1 MVTVSLPPKRWLALI
16 AALAAAIPAVAQT
29 SRPVR
34 LIVGV
39 PPGGTSD
46 SSARIVGP
54 KLAELLG
61 QQVVIE
67 NKPGANNGIAT
78 EYVAR
83 SAPDGHTV
91 LWAFSGGIV
100 VNPVFYRDV
109 RYDPLKDLIP
119 VDLIG
124 TFQFILVVPRSVPA
138 SSVKEL
144 LALAKASGRD
154 EYTYAS
160 GGIGSPNH
168 LTGEMLKRAAGVNLR
183 HVPYKGGGPA
193 VVSVLSGETKM
204 YFAGIG
210 SVREHI
216 KSGALK
222 ALAVTGPTRAPEA
235 PDVPTMQE
243 AGIAGYDVQA
253 WIGALVPA
261 GTGEDTVARLHGGLS
276 KVVAMPE
283 IATRL
288 RREGL
293 EPAAIS
299 REAFGERIR
308 NELAMWDKLIKEAG
322 IKPE

>member
-1 MVTVSLPPKRWLALI
+1 MKRWLALI
-16 AALAAAIPAVAQT
+16 AGLAAVIPVFAQP
-29 SRPVR
+29 SKPVR

-46 SSARIVGP
+46 TSARIIAP

-61 QQVVIE
+61 QQVVVE
-67 NKPGANNGIAT
+67 NRPGANNGIAT

-83 SAPDGHTV
+83 SAPDGQTV

-100 VNPVFYRDV
+100 VNPVFYPDV

-124 TFQFILVVPRSVPA
+124 TFQFILVVPRAVPA
-138 SSVKEL
+138 NSIKEL
-144 LALAKASGRD
+144 LVLAKASGAN

-168 LTGEMLKRAAGVNLR
+168 LAGEMLKRAAGVNLR

-193 VVSVLSGETKM
+193 VVSVLAGETKM

-210 SVREHI
+210 SVREHM

-222 ALAVTGPTRAPEA
+222 ALAVTGPRRASEA
-235 PDVPTMQE
+235 PSVPTMQE

-261 GTGEDTVARLHGGLS
+261 GTSEELVARLHGGLS

-283 IATRL
+283 IDVRL

-293 EPAAIS
+293 EPAGIS
-299 REAFGERIR
+299 PHEFGVRIKR
-308 NELAMWDKLIKEAG
+308 ELAMWDKLIKEAG